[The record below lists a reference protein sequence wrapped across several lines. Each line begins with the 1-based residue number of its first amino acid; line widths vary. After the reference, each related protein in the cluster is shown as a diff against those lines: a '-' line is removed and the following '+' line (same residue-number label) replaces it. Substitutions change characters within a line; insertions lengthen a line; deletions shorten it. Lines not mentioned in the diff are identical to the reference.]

1 MRRVKNGAELFSR
14 IDLVFPDVKLT
25 NGIPD
30 RETLGVR
37 ISRGDLYEMET
48 DGGLLL
54 LTRADGFFRLNYI
67 LTDPSA
73 LYSVRPD
80 ATVAVETA
88 YRAADR
94 SVDDTFDRLGKL
106 GWRDAL
112 RRVRLTRPAGGDIPQ
127 GGGFDPYS
135 PTAAEARAWLEACF
149 SPLTGCLPDLCE
161 LEDDLEEDRLIAAD
175 GALLRF
181 REVGAV
187 SEIRHL
193 AVLADRRRRGLA
205 RALLA
210 RFLEL
215 RGGKRCRVWTGA
227 DNSPALSLYE
237 NFGFVPDGMKSR
249 VMIFE

>member
-1 MRRVKNGAELFSR
+1 MRRVTDCEELFSR
-14 IDLVFPDVKLT
+14 IDSVLPRVKLT

-30 RETLGVR
+30 RETLGNK
-37 ISRGDLYEMET
+37 ISRGDLYEAET

-54 LTRADGFFRLNYI
+54 LTSADGFMRLNYI
-67 LTDPSA
+67 LEDPSP
-73 LYSVRPD
+73 LYSLRPE

-88 YRAADR
+88 YRSADG
-94 SVDDTFDRLGKL
+94 SVDLTFDRLKEH

-112 RRVRLTRPAGGDIPQ
+112 RRVRLTRPVDGDIPPV
-127 GGGFDPYS
+127 GCCDPFA
-135 PTAAEARAWLEACF
+135 PTAAEAKAWLETCF
-149 SPLTGCLPDLCE
+149 SPLTGCLPDLSE
-161 LEDDLEEDRLIAAD
+161 LEDDIKEGRLIAAD

-181 REVGAV
+181 RDGGAF

-193 AVLADRRRRGLA
+193 AVLPDRRRRGLA

-215 RGGKRCRVWTGA
+215 RGCKRCRVWTGA

-237 NFGFVPDGMKSR
+237 NSGFAPDGMKSR